1 MEEMESEQTWERL
14 INYLESE
21 KQTKSEEI
29 GNNNDSEE
37 EASVKEK
44 YFGLSPALKERLYY
58 RLHGP
63 RFPRDMDAAVVGEK
77 NN

>member
-1 MEEMESEQTWERL
+1 MEEMESENTWKRL
-14 INYLESE
+14 IKFLESE
-21 KQTKSEEI
+21 KKI
-29 GNNNDSEE
+29 RAVGKNNDSEE
-37 EASVKEK
+37 EASVREK
-44 YFGLSPALKERLYY
+44 YFGLSPALKERLHY

>member
-1 MEEMESEQTWERL
+1 MEEMESEQTWKRL
-14 INYLESE
+14 INFLESE
-21 KQTKSEEI
+21 KKI
-29 GNNNDSEE
+29 KAVGNNNDSEE
-37 EASVKEK
+37 EASVREK
-44 YFGLSPALKERLYY
+44 YFGLSSALKERLHY